1 MVDRIDHFEY
11 GWWMVI
17 TWQNSSNWKVYPIER
32 DLFPDPTHM
41 RTIRV
46 YLWLLGA
53 RPSAPQ
59 TQSKLK
65 LSAFAPFK
73 LDMLMFIQI
82 PCYLPYYSIN
92 TPPTLADPIPHNASF
107 VRLRQWC
114 LYFQIPLFWLEWVFR
129 IGFIVVIA
137 PILEKSFCT

>member
-1 MVDRIDHFEY
+1 
-11 GWWMVI
+11 MVI
-17 TWQNSSNWKVYPIER
+17 TWQNSLNWKVYPIER

-73 LDMLMFIQI
+73 LDTYAHVYPNPMLSAVLQ
-82 PCYLPYYSIN
+82 
-92 TPPTLADPIPHNASF
+92 H
-107 VRLRQWC
+107 
-114 LYFQIPLFWLEWVFR
+114 
-129 IGFIVVIA
+129 
-137 PILEKSFCT
+137 